1 MQSLVVILAVVG
13 AAAAAAR
20 LDNLYLPPSSGGSRF
35 GGGAVGGGGAKS
47 PGADI
52 PILKLENV
60 NNGDGSYNWAYETGN
75 GIAADERGQLKNAG
89 SKNEAQSASG
99 SFTYTAPDGQKI
111 TVLYIADENG
121 FQPQGSHLPT
131 PPPIPEA
138 ILKSLQQIKASGGG
152 SGGGQYSV
160 PAGAGALPLQPTQG
174 GYRY

>member
-1 MQSLVVILAVVG
+1 MQSFVVILAVVS
-13 AAAAAAR
+13 AAAAAR
-20 LDNLYLPPSSGGSRF
+20 LDNLYLPPSSGGGGSSF
-35 GGGAVGGGGAKS
+35 GGGGTLGGKSPS
-47 PGADI
+47 PGAAI

-99 SFTYTAPDGQKI
+99 SFSYTAPDGQKI
-111 TVLYIADENG
+111 TVSYIADENG

-152 SGGGQYSV
+152 QYSV